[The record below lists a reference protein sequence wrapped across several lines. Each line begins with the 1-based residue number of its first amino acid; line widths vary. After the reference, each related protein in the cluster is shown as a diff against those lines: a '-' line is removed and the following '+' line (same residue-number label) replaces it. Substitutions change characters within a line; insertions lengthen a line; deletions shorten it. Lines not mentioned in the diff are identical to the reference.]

1 MRVACYIFCK
11 KIFSMKKLIFRKFTQ
26 DTLVFFAASVL
37 IMALIVWTL
46 QAVNYFDFVTQDGH
60 GLKVYFFYTILN
72 FPKIVHRIL
81 PFIFFLS
88 LFYTI
93 VNYELKNEL
102 SIFWINGI
110 SKIKFTNKIIFFSII
125 IMIFQI
131 WLGSYVS
138 PISQFKAREYLK
150 NSNVDF
156 FTSLIKEGKFINV
169 VKGLTIFIKKKND
182 DGSYSDIYLDDSTK
196 NYSKMIYA
204 KYGVIFDNKEQ
215 KIFKLFEGKVINN
228 EQTKINIF
236 EFDQIDFNLADFSTN
251 TITEPKVQEL
261 GSLKLLSCFFFLKDK
276 NINQFKCEDSILNE
290 MKQELLKRLYK
301 PLYIPIV
308 TILCC
313 FLIVTSKSNTSY
325 EKNKKIIFTLTFI
338 LLVLSETSLRYSASS
353 SLSMVIYLIG
363 PWAMFITAYTLF
375 YRRVKNV

>member
-1 MRVACYIFCK
+1 MRVACYIFCT

-26 DTLVFFAASVL
+26 DTLVFFATSVL

-102 SIFWINGI
+102 SIFWVNGI
-110 SKIKFTNKIIFFSII
+110 SKIKFTNKIISFSLV

-131 WLGSYVS
+131 LLGSYVS
-138 PISQFKAREYLK
+138 PASQLKAREYLK

-156 FTSLIKEGKFINV
+156 FTSLIQEGKFINV
-169 VKGLTIFIKKKND
+169 VKGLTIFINNKNA

-204 KYGVIFDNKEQ
+204 KYGFIFDDKEK
-215 KIFKLFEGKVINN
+215 KIFKLFNGKVINN
-228 EQTKINIF
+228 EQTKINTF

-261 GSLKLLSCFFFLKDK
+261 GSLSLLSCFFFLKDK

-301 PLYIPIV
+301 PLYIPIIS
-308 TILCC
+308 ILCC
-313 FLIVTSKSNTSY
+313 FLIIASKSSTSY
-325 EKNKKIIFTLTFI
+325 EKNKKIIFALTFI

-353 SLSMVIYLIG
+353 NLSMIIYLIG
-363 PWAMFITAYTLF
+363 PWVMFVAAYTLF